1 MVVICLCRA
10 AEISFTTEAVR
21 MLDSVSSIATRFSAS
36 LFPSL
41 SLLSAAALLCC
52 RRWPRA
58 ASRSSS
64 GACAAMSSSRLL
76 GPGSRSSTPTS
87 RLGSRGNGVRFSAAP
102 AVAAWRAAD
111 GESRSR
117 VAMRAVSG
125 KKLTDKIQAEYFSGL
140 NYYLIGDGGG
150 RGKDKMSDADTRI
163 TEDLRQTIDE
173 FAKCFSDGLF
183 TCSAGVFYTFN
194 IMRLFGWRY
203 AIAPYAYLAAATAVV
218 DFIAPVIKT
227 WRRLGRL
234 RGQSWGS
241 YRRIVI
247 LSRFACC
254 PFR

>member
-1 MVVICLCRA
+1 
-10 AEISFTTEAVR
+10 
-21 MLDSVSSIATRFSAS
+21 
-36 LFPSL
+36 
-41 SLLSAAALLCC
+41 
-52 RRWPRA
+52 
-58 ASRSSS
+58 
-64 GACAAMSSSRLL
+64 
-76 GPGSRSSTPTS
+76 
-87 RLGSRGNGVRFSAAP
+87 
-102 AVAAWRAAD
+102 
-111 GESRSR
+111 
-117 VAMRAVSG
+117 MRAVSG

-241 YRRIVI
+241 YR
-247 LSRFACC
+247 FALT
-254 PFR
+254 RLGLQAESIASLKGAAYEHKHIREEYAVHRHDIITIHTART